1 MAEVICGGTERKEP
15 DSVTAGSSPL
25 PALSQD
31 SCHKLRG
38 GSWRKG
44 GKAQT
49 IKACCF
55 FFFKENIGILL
66 CQWKQS
72 PKREMLMQAKEC
84 VTLRRG
90 YHPESVQSC

>member
-55 FFFKENIGILL
+55 FFLRKILVY
-66 CQWKQS
+66 CYANGNNPQ
-72 PKREMLMQAKEC
+72 
-84 VTLRRG
+84 RG
-90 YHPESVQSC
+90 KC